1 MQDRHKTVCVI
12 MGAEIENPGFVCRGF
27 AALDEYCQH
36 PTLLQLLF
44 EKSHRPL
51 PGQSGG
57 FKIITGRGIVVETVV
72 DTRI

>member
-1 MQDRHKTVCVI
+1 MQDRHKTACVI
-12 MGAEIENPGFVCRGF
+12 MGAEIENPCFVCRSF
-27 AALDEYCQH
+27 AALDEYCHH
-36 PTLLQLLF
+36 PNLLQLLF

-57 FKIITGRGIVVETVV
+57 LKIIAGRGIVVEAVV